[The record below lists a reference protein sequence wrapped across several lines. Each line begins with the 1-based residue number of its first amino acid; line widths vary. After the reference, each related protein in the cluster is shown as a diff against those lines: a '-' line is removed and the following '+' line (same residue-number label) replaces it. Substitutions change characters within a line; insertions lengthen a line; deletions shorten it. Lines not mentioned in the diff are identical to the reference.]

1 MPIPSRTEYCCVQPE
16 PGTQKIFPSVSV
28 PSISKI
34 ITDSLDTRSLSA
46 SRSRFIAAPP
56 GSPWDCSEHRLALFN
71 HHLEFNRRRPVL
83 LQQIGDLLS
92 ELRRD
97 GFEGHLGDIFAAA
110 LLCVEVGLVDD
121 AQLRLGQL
129 RSYALRGQGRSA
141 GWRAGRCGLRCW
153 RWRVGRRAGLFF
165 RAPMPGAH
173 SGLK

>member
-28 PSISKI
+28 PSMSKI
-34 ITDSLDTRSLSA
+34 ITDNLDTRSLSA
-46 SRSRFIAAPP
+46 SRSRFIAVPR
-56 GSPWDCSEHRLALFN
+56 GSLWDCPEHRLALFN
-71 HHLEFNRRRPVL
+71 HHLEFNRRHLVL

-92 ELRRD
+92 QLRRD

-110 LLCVEVGLVDD
+110 LLCVEVRLVDD

-141 GWRAGRCGLRCW
+141 GWSAGRRGLRRWCW
-153 RWRVGRRAGLFF
+153 CVGRR
-165 RAPMPGAH
+165 
-173 SGLK
+173 